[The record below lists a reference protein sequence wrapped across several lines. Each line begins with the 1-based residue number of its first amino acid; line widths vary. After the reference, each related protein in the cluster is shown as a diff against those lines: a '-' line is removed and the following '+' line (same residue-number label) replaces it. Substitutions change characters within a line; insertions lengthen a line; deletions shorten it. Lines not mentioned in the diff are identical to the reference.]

1 MADRWITTANKAA
14 WLEARRSLVTASELP
29 VLMGLY
35 GRERVYDLIREKQGL
50 DEPWSGNLLTEMG
63 KALEPWMY
71 GKVLASEVEALPKG
85 RYIHN
90 DTDSIRLAE
99 DRRHGA
105 TVDLV
110 QYVGDSTMPFA
121 VWDMKHTTYKAENMP
136 SEGMVAQVNWQ
147 MYCLGV
153 EHGGI
158 VAAHRFG
165 AYLRAFPVAY
175 DEALI
180 ESMIEI
186 ANVLLDGLDSMDAD
200 ALAEAIEAASGAGKE
215 EDSNGIEI

>member
-1 MADRWITTANKAA
+1 MADRWVTTSNKAA
-14 WLEARRSLVTASELP
+14 WLDARRSLVTASDLP
-29 VLMGLY
+29 VVMGLY
-35 GRERVYDLIREKQGL
+35 GIDRLRDLIREKQGL
-50 DEPWSGNLLTEMG
+50 DEPWGGNLLTEMG

-71 GKVLASEVEALPKG
+71 SKVLAGEVEALPAG

-110 QYVGDSTMPFA
+110 QYVGDSTVPHA

-136 SEGMVAQVNWQ
+136 SEGMVMQVNWQ
-147 MYCLGV
+147 MYCLEV
-153 EHGGI
+153 DHGGI
-158 VAAHRFG
+158 AGAHRFG
-165 AYLRAFPVAY
+165 QYLRAFEIKR

-180 ESMIEI
+180 ERMIEV
-186 ANVLLDGLDSMDAD
+186 ANVLLDGLDSMDAEALTD
-200 ALAEAIEAASGAGKE
+200 AVWALADTT
-215 EDSNGIEI
+215 EDDNGIEI

>member
-1 MADRWITTANKAA
+1 MADRWITTSNRAA
-14 WLEARRSLVTASELP
+14 WLDARRSLVTASDLP
-29 VLMGLY
+29 VVMGLY
-35 GRERVYDLIREKQGL
+35 GKGRLRDLVREKLGL
-50 DEPWSGNLLTEMG
+50 DDPWGGNLLTEMG
-63 KALEPWMY
+63 KALEPWIY
-71 GKVLASEVEALPKG
+71 GRVAAGEVEALPDG

-110 QYVGDSTMPFA
+110 QYVGDSTQPFA

-136 SEGMVAQVNWQ
+136 SEAMRLQVNWQ
-147 MYCLGV
+147 MYCLEV
-153 EHGGI
+153 DHGGI
-158 VAAHRFG
+158 VGAHRFG
-165 AYLRAFPVAY
+165 QYLRAFEIKR

-180 ESMIEI
+180 GRMTEV
-186 ANVLLDGLDSMDAD
+186 ANVLLDGLDSTDAD

-215 EDSNGIEI
+215 DDNGIEI